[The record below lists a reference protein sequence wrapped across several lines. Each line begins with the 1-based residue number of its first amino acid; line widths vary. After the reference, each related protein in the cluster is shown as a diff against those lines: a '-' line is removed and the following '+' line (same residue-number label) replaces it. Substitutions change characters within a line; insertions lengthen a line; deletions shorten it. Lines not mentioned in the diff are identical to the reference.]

1 MDRKPLSF
9 VFLALVLFSATACA
23 DYKGIQPT
31 ASLYYTPYST
41 LTPLSPTATIT
52 PPIISTTTLV
62 PTNTLTTT
70 PEPGTPLGCLI
81 INEDGKLY
89 ILSNKE
95 FYAFGPDD
103 DELDQALA
111 DHYPE
116 WANFTQS
123 VQWSSEPAK
132 VGEIVSEASFDEKFA
147 LNPAVTL
154 TTLGTSLDWQIP
166 PDGDLFAQI
175 FKDFSVRFCV

>member
-1 MDRKPLSF
+1 MLKNAKYLSLL
-9 VFLALVLFSATACA
+9 FLLGLLLFTQQANAISEQSIKTLDDQVLFAM
-23 DYKGIQPT
+23 
-31 ASLYYTPYST
+31 
-41 LTPLSPTATIT
+41 
-52 PPIISTTTLV
+52 
-62 PTNTLTTT
+62 
-70 PEPGTPLGCLI
+70 
-81 INEDGKLY
+81 
-89 ILSNKE
+89 
-95 FYAFGPDD
+95 GPDD